1 MERFKEV
8 HEKCSSQ
15 NNSKF
20 WNFMV
25 LGVGYGSIAYNAK
38 KDIAALLPIRNQ
50 VGYHVF
56 DFNNMEVVRK
66 AQWQAKHTRD

>member
-1 MERFKEV
+1 
-8 HEKCSSQ
+8 
-15 NNSKF
+15 
-20 WNFMV
+20 MV